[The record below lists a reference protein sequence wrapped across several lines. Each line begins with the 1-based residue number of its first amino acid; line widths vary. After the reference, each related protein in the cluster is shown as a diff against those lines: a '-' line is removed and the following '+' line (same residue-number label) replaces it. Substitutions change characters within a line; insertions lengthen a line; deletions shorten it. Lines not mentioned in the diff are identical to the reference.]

1 MVDPKPRRRIVP
13 VQIAASPTI
22 VSNQATVDDE
32 AHVEEVCPGGADL
45 QAQAEYAAANLGA
58 DRKLYVDL
66 SGLEPSKPMVDWKEL
81 LKARGSSNGPDKQ
94 IAARDEQEAKSSLAA
109 SDEMSNI
116 RQLTGLARVI
126 ARLEQKIGMGG
137 GSSSDSDSGEPDG
150 DAMSDED
157 NADGDNG
164 TDGGGATGTDL
175 ETRRMQKNDDYD
187 HMDEF
192 IDDSEF
198 IELMEDS
205 DRRRTKFQG
214 FFITRGEIERLDSP
228 PAAPQEKDKKK
239 RKATDAV
246 VSGAVAPAPPPKP
259 VKASKGT
266 AADGS
271 GGAKSAAVKPASDAG
286 QASPRKKKRKKLA
299 ARAGAGGAAGP
310 DAGAASQS
318 AQVGARAAS
327 PGRAAGAVAAPAAP
341 QTASVTVPAIVPAA
355 LPAAAAQPGP
365 PPVHNAAGQLPGEE
379 RLKAELAELGQY
391 LATALPPAPP
401 PAATPEEQKEAE
413 AVAWK
418 LLPTALRQRVYA
430 SLRLV
435 LRDTDLNSA
444 MGKAW
449 LAQVHAA
456 FPSGRLTLAG
466 VRRIY
471 AQQRKRETN
480 RAAARDK
487 AAAAGAA
494 AGAGP
499 TSPLLASPSQR
510 RGQEAGTATPQR
522 PASGPGAAPE
532 VGAVSGGGLTPQRSP
547 SAEAQAWVERAL
559 ARGQARVSPPPP
571 PGRQGAG
578 KLASAL
584 PGGSGA
590 AVPCVLAA
598 AAPALPAAVVAQ
610 AGQAMERIVGPGPG
624 LANDQTPGVAENMA
638 PPPAQQREIADG
650 GLIPTGMPGSEG
662 PGAPIP
668 ESVLEEAGLAPV
680 MGDEEILSAAA
691 TQGSCDAAALSF
703 ALSSTRGSLY
713 GRALTRVLALAGP
726 RGASTAEAAGR
737 GVELRLLSP
746 SRMAPE
752 QRSATVAGLGRAS
765 AKEHV
770 AHVGGYRYALK
781 AFAGVVDQPKPQK
794 AGGAGAAS
802 KGPAPG
808 PA

>member
-13 VQIAASPTI
+13 IQIAASPTI

-109 SDEMSNI
+109 SDEM
-116 RQLTGLARVI
+116 
-126 ARLEQKIGMGG
+126 GG

-175 ETRRMQKNDDYD
+175 ETRRRQKNDDYD

-286 QASPRKKKRKKLA
+286 QASPRKKKRKKVDATSGVEGQNASVSAPAPPQQPAPLSIAQLA

-355 LPAAAAQPGP
+355 LPAAAAQPGL

-391 LATALPPAPP
+391 LATALAPAPP

-413 AVAWK
+413 AAAWK

-449 LAQVHAA
+449 L
-456 FPSGRLTLAG
+456 
-466 VRRIY
+466 
-471 AQQRKRETN
+471 
-480 RAAARDK
+480 
-487 AAAAGAA
+487 
-494 AGAGP
+494 
-499 TSPLLASPSQR
+499 
-510 RGQEAGTATPQR
+510 
-522 PASGPGAAPE
+522 
-532 VGAVSGGGLTPQRSP
+532 
-547 SAEAQAWVERAL
+547 
-559 ARGQARVSPPPP
+559 
-571 PGRQGAG
+571 
-578 KLASAL
+578 
-584 PGGSGA
+584 
-590 AVPCVLAA
+590 
-598 AAPALPAAVVAQ
+598 
-610 AGQAMERIVGPGPG
+610 
-624 LANDQTPGVAENMA
+624 
-638 PPPAQQREIADG
+638 AQQREIADG

-713 GRALTRVLALAGP
+713 GRALTR
-726 RGASTAEAAGR
+726 
-737 GVELRLLSP
+737 LRLLSP